1 MPEIDLHTHSTASDG
16 TLSPSELVAEA
27 KRIGLRAI
35 ALTDHDTTL
44 GLAEACAAGREHG
57 LEVIGGCEL
66 SVRYDTGSMHILGLW
81 LPLRSVRLQAA
92 LDHLTA
98 LRKVRNETI
107 IENLNRHGVP
117 VTYDELEAISGGG
130 TIGRP
135 HIAQLLVN
143 RGAAL
148 NFQDAFH
155 NWLRPGGKGYAPKEK
170 LTPRQA
176 IDLLKGEDATVVLA
190 HPCTLRLDKE
200 KLEQVVRQLRDWG
213 LDGLEVFYSMHTQA
227 QTNAYEAICARLDLL
242 PSAGSD
248 FHGANKPNI
257 ALGRGKGGLRP
268 SYELVRRMKE
278 RRLALGQ
285 SIPPC
290 S

>member
-81 LPLRSVRLQAA
+81 LPLRSARLQAA

-107 IENLNRHGVP
+107 IENLNRHGVA
-117 VTYDELEAISGGG
+117 VTYEELEAVSGGG

-135 HIAQLLVN
+135 HIAQLLVD

-190 HPCTLRLDKE
+190 HPCTLRLEKD